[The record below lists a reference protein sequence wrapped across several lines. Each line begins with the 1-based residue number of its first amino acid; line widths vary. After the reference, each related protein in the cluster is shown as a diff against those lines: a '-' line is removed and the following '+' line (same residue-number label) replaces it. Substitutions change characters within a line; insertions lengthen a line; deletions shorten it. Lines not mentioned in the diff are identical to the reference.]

1 MANKGFNLK
10 VLDDTTVQ
18 VTKAFA
24 KAAGYYGTPE
34 FEMWQEIK
42 KRFPQAQMVHK
53 TIKKNPDKRTN
64 RNMTYPNMA
73 AYIREQT
80 DAKDLMAEFQKRIQ
94 MSKVQANPYRYV
106 LAWFEKKFEN
116 YTDDYQKHFADKAA
130 EQAEKTDIFRLADT
144 PFTVIAGKNA
154 AADDDDM
161 DEASNF

>member
-42 KRFPQAQMVHK
+42 KRFPKAQMVHK

-64 RNMTYPNMA
+64 RNMTYENMA

-80 DAKDLMAEFQKRIQ
+80 EAKVLMAEFQRRIR
-94 MSKVQANPYRYV
+94 MSKVQTNPYRYV
-106 LAWFEKKFEN
+106 LAWFEKKFKD
-116 YTDDYQKHFADKAA
+116 YTDDYQEYFEKLAA
-130 EQAEKTDIFRLADT
+130 EQAEKTNIFRLADKS
-144 PFTVIAGKNA
+144 FKVIGGKNTD
-154 AADDDDM
+154 ADDDDM

>member
-10 VLDDTTVQ
+10 VLDDATVQ

-42 KRFPQAQMVHK
+42 KRFPQARMVFK
-53 TIKKNPDKRTN
+53 SIKRNPDKRTN
-64 RNMTYPNMA
+64 RNMSYENMA

-80 DAKDLMAEFQKRIQ
+80 EAKVLMAEFQKRVQ

-106 LAWFEKKFEN
+106 LAWFEKTFAD
-116 YTDDYQKHFADKAA
+116 YTDNYREYFAEKAA
-130 EQAEKTDIFRLADT
+130 EQATKTDIFRLADT

>member
-42 KRFPQAQMVHK
+42 KRFPKAQMVHK

-73 AYIREQT
+73 AYIRAKK
-80 DAKDLMAEFQKRIQ
+80 DAAAMAEFQKRIQ

-106 LAWFEKKFEN
+106 LAWFEQTFVD
-116 YTDDYQKHFADKAA
+116 YTADYKQYFAAKAEEQAAKDNIFWMEGDTEPVPSFTEMVDKA
-130 EQAEKTDIFRLADT
+130 
-144 PFTVIAGKNA
+144 
-154 AADDDDM
+154 
-161 DEASNF
+161 S